1 MSKAEII
8 VVHETVLAS
17 YLKDFGSAA
26 AFAAVCGVGILL
38 DSQPLQWI
46 GAVVWIVAMMSAA
59 SRTINNE
66 RLTVEAA
73 RQRLDEIEAGAK

>member
-26 AFAAVCGVGILL
+26 AFAAVVGLGVLL
-38 DSQPLQWI
+38 DSQPLQWV
-46 GAVVWIVAMMSAA
+46 GAIIWMIAMVSAA
-59 SRTINNE
+59 YRTFDNG
-66 RLTVEAA
+66 RLTIDAA
-73 RQRLDEIEAGAK
+73 RKRLDEIEGGAK